1 MVLICA
7 IGSLWQFVVRPRI
20 KSLCEG
26 RFHSGRCVERDCG
39 ESDSC
44 GHEKGAL
51 YYCNY
56 VRPGMDWNAVKF
68 RLGEPLGTT
77 SLGYYYGVEFKLEV
91 RVTHGRAVAF
101 RVGAMPFGSD
111 SGMVWRSWQDDVTR
125 TVDCEDW
132 RPWSGHPLID

>member
-1 MVLICA
+1 MRIGVKKAAGCMVLICA

-77 SLGYYYGVEFKLEV
+77 SLAITMEL
-91 RVTHGRAVAF
+91 
-101 RVGAMPFGSD
+101 S
-111 SGMVWRSWQDDVTR
+111 SS
-125 TVDCEDW
+125 
-132 RPWSGHPLID
+132 